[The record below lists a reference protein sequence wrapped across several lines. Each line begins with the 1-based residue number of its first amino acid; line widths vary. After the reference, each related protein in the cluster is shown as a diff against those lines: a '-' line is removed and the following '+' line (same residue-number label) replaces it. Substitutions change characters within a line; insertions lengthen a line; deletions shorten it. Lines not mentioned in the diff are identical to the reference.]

1 MVWSGLRIKYYH
13 SPIDVPMPPPSN
25 TPLARGYQLLNY
37 TIVKQLSAG
46 GFSIVYLAH
55 DENDQ
60 PVAIKEY
67 LPNGLALRS
76 EGDRVLAT
84 SADNLALFRHG
95 MKCFFE
101 EGKTLAQIRHPN
113 VVRVVNFFRSNETVY
128 MVMEYERGR
137 TLQKEIQLTEGGVK
151 ENMILYVFVHLL
163 NGLREVHLQKM
174 LHLDIKPAN
183 IYIRRDGSPVLLDF
197 GSAREAL
204 GDSIAKFTP
213 MYTPGFA
220 SPEHYSDRERLGPW
234 SDLYSV
240 GASIFACMS
249 GLAPQAADQRVRDD
263 KYQSVKKLWAGR
275 YSARLLELVDWCL
288 VLDPLG
294 RPQSVREVQKELV
307 DIATSEPDRRPGG
320 VLAGIRDR
328 VSKLGKI
335 EIRLG
340 GRAQEK

>member
-1 MVWSGLRIKYYH
+1 
-13 SPIDVPMPPPSN
+13 MPPPSN
-25 TPLARGYQLLNY
+25 LPLARGYQLLNY

-55 DENDQ
+55 DEHDQ

-67 LPNGLALRS
+67 LPNALALRS
-76 EGDRVLAT
+76 EGERVLAT

-113 VVRVVNFFRSNETVY
+113 VVRVVNFFRANETVY

-151 ENMILYVFVHLL
+151 ENMILYVFAHLM
-163 NGLREVHLQKM
+163 NGLREVHLHKM

-183 IYIRRDGSPVLLDF
+183 LYIRRDGSPVLLDF

-204 GDSIAKFTP
+204 NQSALAKFTP

-220 SPEHYSDRERLGPW
+220 SPEQYVDRDKLGPW

-240 GASIFACMS
+240 GASMFACMS
-249 GLAPQAADQRVRDD
+249 GMAPQAADQRAKDD
-263 KYQSVKKLWAGR
+263 RYQSVKKAWAGR
-275 YSARLLELVDWCL
+275 YSTRLLELVDWCL
-288 VLDPLG
+288 ELDPLK
-294 RPQSVREVQKELV
+294 RPQSVREVQKMLV
-307 DIATSEPDRRPGG
+307 DIATEPLNKPAG
-320 VLAGIRDR
+320 LFAGIRNTMSR
-328 VSKLGKI
+328 LGKI
-335 EIRLG
+335 DLLAAAKGE
-340 GRAQEK
+340 QK